1 MKEIWKKKKIF
12 VITIALIVGIIGT
25 AATFAIIT
33 ATAGT
38 VTNTFQA
45 AKVATEIEEE
55 FEGGIRA
62 GSTVKK
68 NPSVKNTGISDVFVR
83 VRITVSPEQT
93 EVTLLNGTWNG
104 TAFSEKGKA
113 ADSIATESTLYDPD
127 GDGTGWYQGTDGWF
141 YYNSPVAPGQNTD
154 NLFDAVKLG
163 DVTKNFDITV
173 YQEAV
178 FAGSYEA
185 RRSSGTSGFEG
196 IFCRSNQISQKG
208 AKENDKENLQC
219 IINGGISRTACDRR
233 LSVCPENAWI

>member
-12 VITIALIVGIIGT
+12 VITIALMVGIIGT

-55 FEGGIRA
+55 FEGKIKA

-83 VRITVSPEQT
+83 ARITV
-93 EVTLLNGTWNG
+93 G

-154 NLFDAVKLG
+154 NLFDAVKIG
-163 DVTKNFDITV
+163 NVTKNFDITV

-185 RRSSGTSGFEG
+185 KDQVELPVLKGFFAEVT
-196 IFCRSNQISQKG
+196 K
-208 AKENDKENLQC
+208 
-219 IINGGISRTACDRR
+219 
-233 LSVCPENAWI
+233 

>member
-38 VTNTFQA
+38 VTNSFQT
-45 AKVATEIEEE
+45 AKVTTEIEEE
-55 FEGGIRA
+55 FEGEIRA

-83 VRITVSPEQT
+83 ARITVSPEQT
-93 EVTLLNGTWNG
+93 EVMLLNGTWNG

-113 ADSIATESTLYDPD
+113 VDGIATERTLYDPD
-127 GDGTGWYQGTDGWF
+127 SNGIGWYQGTDGWF
-141 YYNSPVAPGQNTD
+141 YYNSPVAPGQNTEK
-154 NLFDAVKLG
+154 LFDAVKLG

-185 RRSSGTSGFEG
+185 GDKAELPVLKGFFAEVT
-196 IFCRSNQISQKG
+196 K
-208 AKENDKENLQC
+208 
-219 IINGGISRTACDRR
+219 
-233 LSVCPENAWI
+233 

>member
-83 VRITVSPEQT
+83 ARITVSPEQT
-93 EVTLLNGTWNG
+93 EVTLYLERNCFFG
-104 TAFSEKGKA
+104 ER
-113 ADSIATESTLYDPD
+113 
-127 GDGTGWYQGTDGWF
+127 QG
-141 YYNSPVAPGQNTD
+141 SGQH
-154 NLFDAVKLG
+154 
-163 DVTKNFDITV
+163 
-173 YQEAV
+173 
-178 FAGSYEA
+178 
-185 RRSSGTSGFEG
+185 
-196 IFCRSNQISQKG
+196 
-208 AKENDKENLQC
+208 
-219 IINGGISRTACDRR
+219 CDRAYA
-233 LSVCPENAWI
+233 V

>member
-1 MKEIWKKKKIF
+1 MKEIWKKKKVF

-38 VTNTFQA
+38 VTNSFQT
-45 AKVATEIEEE
+45 AKVTTEIEEE
-55 FEGGIRA
+55 FEGEIKA

-83 VRITVSPEQT
+83 ARITVSPEQT
-93 EVTLLNGTWNG
+93 EVMLLNGTWNG

-113 ADSIATESTLYDPD
+113 VDGIATERTLYDPD
-127 GDGTGWYQGTDGWF
+127 SNGIGWYQGTDGWF
-141 YYNSPVAPGQNTD
+141 YYNSPVASGQNTE

-185 RRSSGTSGFEG
+185 GDKVELPVLKGFFAEVT
-196 IFCRSNQISQKG
+196 K
-208 AKENDKENLQC
+208 
-219 IINGGISRTACDRR
+219 
-233 LSVCPENAWI
+233 

>member
-12 VITIALIVGIIGT
+12 VITIALMVGIIGT

-55 FEGGIRA
+55 FEGKIKA

-68 NPSVKNTGISDVFVR
+68 NPSVKNTGISDAFVR
-83 VRITVSPEQT
+83 VRITISPEQT

-104 TAFSEKGKA
+104 TAFTEKGKA

-154 NLFDAVKLG
+154 NLFDAVKIG
-163 DVTKNFDITV
+163 NVTNNFDITV

-185 RRSSGTSGFEG
+185 KDQVELPVLKGFFAEVT
-196 IFCRSNQISQKG
+196 K
-208 AKENDKENLQC
+208 
-219 IINGGISRTACDRR
+219 
-233 LSVCPENAWI
+233 

>member
-1 MKEIWKKKKIF
+1 M
-12 VITIALIVGIIGT
+12 ITIALMVGIIGT

-55 FEGGIRA
+55 FEGKIKA

-83 VRITVSPEQT
+83 ARITVSPEQT
-93 EVTLLNGTWNG
+93 EVTLLNGTWN
-104 TAFSEKGKA
+104 
-113 ADSIATESTLYDPD
+113 ESTLYDPD

-154 NLFDAVKLG
+154 NLFDAVKIG
-163 DVTKNFDITV
+163 NVTKNFDITV

-185 RRSSGTSGFEG
+185 KDQVELPVLKGFFAEVT
-196 IFCRSNQISQKG
+196 K
-208 AKENDKENLQC
+208 
-219 IINGGISRTACDRR
+219 
-233 LSVCPENAWI
+233 

>member
-1 MKEIWKKKKIF
+1 M
-12 VITIALIVGIIGT
+12 ITIALIVGIIGT

-83 VRITVSPEQT
+83 ARITVSPEQT
-93 EVTLLNGTWNG
+93 EVMLLNGTWNDG
-104 TAFSEKGKA
+104 
-113 ADSIATESTLYDPD
+113 IATERTLYDPD
-127 GDGTGWYQGTDGWF
+127 SNGIGWYQGTDGWF
-141 YYNSPVAPGQNTD
+141 YYNSPVAPGQNTE

-178 FAGSYEA
+178 FAGSYGAGDQVELPVLK
-185 RRSSGTSGFEG
+185 GFFAEVT
-196 IFCRSNQISQKG
+196 K
-208 AKENDKENLQC
+208 
-219 IINGGISRTACDRR
+219 
-233 LSVCPENAWI
+233 

>member
-12 VITIALIVGIIGT
+12 VITIALMVGIIGT
-25 AATFAIIT
+25 AATFAVIT

-55 FEGGIRA
+55 FEGKIKA

-83 VRITVSPEQT
+83 ARITVSPEQT
-93 EVTLLNGTWNG
+93 
-104 TAFSEKGKA
+104 
-113 ADSIATESTLYDPD
+113 DPD

-154 NLFDAVKLG
+154 NLFDAVKIG
-163 DVTKNFDITV
+163 NVTKNFDITV

-185 RRSSGTSGFEG
+185 KDQVELPVLKGFFAEVT
-196 IFCRSNQISQKG
+196 K
-208 AKENDKENLQC
+208 
-219 IINGGISRTACDRR
+219 
-233 LSVCPENAWI
+233 

>member
-83 VRITVSPEQT
+83 ARITVSPELT
-93 EVTLLNGTWNG
+93 EVMLLYGTWNG

-113 ADSIATESTLYDPD
+113 VDGIATERTLYDPD
-127 GDGTGWYQGTDGWF
+127 SNGIGWYQGTDGWF

-154 NLFDAVKLG
+154 NLFDAVKIG
-163 DVTKNFDITV
+163 NVTKNFDITV

-185 RRSSGTSGFEG
+185 KDQVELPVLKGFFAEVT
-196 IFCRSNQISQKG
+196 K
-208 AKENDKENLQC
+208 
-219 IINGGISRTACDRR
+219 
-233 LSVCPENAWI
+233 

>member
-1 MKEIWKKKKIF
+1 MKEIWKKKKVF

-38 VTNTFQA
+38 VTNSFQT
-45 AKVATEIEEE
+45 AKVTTEIEEE
-55 FEGGIRA
+55 FEGGIKA

-83 VRITVSPEQT
+83 ARITVSPEQT
-93 EVTLLNGTWNG
+93 EVMLLNGTWNG

-113 ADSIATESTLYDPD
+113 VDGIATERTLYDPD
-127 GDGTGWYQGTDGWF
+127 SNGIGWYQGTDGWL
-141 YYNSPVAPGQNTD
+141 YYNSPVAPGQNTE

-185 RRSSGTSGFEG
+185 GDKAELPVLMGFFAEVT
-196 IFCRSNQISQKG
+196 K
-208 AKENDKENLQC
+208 
-219 IINGGISRTACDRR
+219 
-233 LSVCPENAWI
+233 

>member
-12 VITIALIVGIIGT
+12 VITIALMVGIIGT

-83 VRITVSPEQT
+83 ARITISPEQT
-93 EVTLLNGTWNG
+93 EVTLLNGTWN
-104 TAFSEKGKA
+104 
-113 ADSIATESTLYDPD
+113 
-127 GDGTGWYQGTDGWF
+127 GTGWYQGTDGWF

-154 NLFDAVKLG
+154 NLFDAVKIG
-163 DVTKNFDITV
+163 NVTKNFDITV

-185 RRSSGTSGFEG
+185 GDKAELPVLKGFFAEVT
-196 IFCRSNQISQKG
+196 K
-208 AKENDKENLQC
+208 
-219 IINGGISRTACDRR
+219 
-233 LSVCPENAWI
+233 

>member
-12 VITIALIVGIIGT
+12 VITIALMVGIIGT

-55 FEGGIRA
+55 FEGKIKA

-68 NPSVKNTGISDVFVR
+68 N
-83 VRITVSPEQT
+83 
-93 EVTLLNGTWNG
+93 
-104 TAFSEKGKA
+104 
-113 ADSIATESTLYDPD
+113 PD

-154 NLFDAVKLG
+154 NLFDAVKIG
-163 DVTKNFDITV
+163 NVTKNFDITV

-185 RRSSGTSGFEG
+185 GDKVGLPVLKGFFAEVT
-196 IFCRSNQISQKG
+196 K
-208 AKENDKENLQC
+208 
-219 IINGGISRTACDRR
+219 
-233 LSVCPENAWI
+233 